1 MMKINLN
8 QEEILAAIKKSLASN
23 GMDIENREVTATFKA
38 GRKGSG
44 VSVQIIVG
52 DAVYIPGLEADE
64 PGCPVEP
71 KKNSILRVVD
81 TPKEEVKEE
90 DPVDTKEPPA
100 LGEAVDSETSETL
113 SDNPALSPD
122 QPDPPKKVSLFSM

>member
-8 QEEILAAIKKSLASN
+8 QEEILAALKKSLASN
-23 GMDIENREVTATFKA
+23 GMDIEHREVTATFKA

-44 VSVQIIVG
+44 VSVQLVIG
-52 DAVYIPGLEADE
+52 DVVYIPGLEADE
-64 PGCPVEP
+64 PSCPVEP

-81 TPKEEVKEE
+81 TPKEE
-90 DPVDTKEPPA
+90 DVDVEEPPA
-100 LGEAVDSETSETL
+100 LGEEVSSETVVEEAAVEET
-113 SDNPALSPD
+113 DPEPP